1 MNLTKHVQRDAPG
14 LGGWDNAYGRALHR
28 RQRSVGERTRGR
40 SKDMSSTTPASEG
53 FVAFREFRV
62 RYRIVGE
69 LDQPAPGRFPLLV
82 LHGGP
87 GAPHDYLDP
96 LAALAQSG
104 RPVVFY
110 DQLGS
115 GNSDQPDDPT
125 LWNIDLYLDEVATVR
140 RELGLER
147 VHLLGQ
153 SWGGML
159 ALSYALTQPA
169 GLLSLVVANSTA
181 SMPLHAAEVTKL
193 REQLP
198 PEVQEVLNQH
208 EAAGTTD
215 DPAYEEASMA
225 FYARH
230 ICRLDPWPDYL
241 LEAFE
246 RINPQV
252 YQTMWGAGEL
262 HITGNLKD
270 WDITSRLGEI
280 GVPTLLLSGR
290 YDECTPAE
298 QEVLR
303 EGIPGS
309 EWVLFE
315 QSAHLP
321 HAEETERFLEVL
333 EDFLSRV
340 EREATPGA

>member
-1 MNLTKHVQRDAPG
+1 MSPG
-14 LGGWDNAYGRALHR
+14 YNG
-28 RQRSVGERTRGR
+28 GR
-40 SKDMSSTTPASEG
+40 SKDVSSTTSASEG
-53 FVAFREFRV
+53 FVPFREFRTW
-62 RYRIVGE
+62 YRIVGG

-87 GAPHDYLDP
+87 GASHNYLDP
-96 LAALAQSG
+96 LAALAQRG

-115 GNSDQPDDPT
+115 GNSDRPDDPT
-125 LWNIDLYLDEVATVR
+125 LWNIDLFLEEVATVR

-159 ALSYALTQPA
+159 ALSYALMQPV
-169 GLLSLVVANSTA
+169 GLLSLVLASATA
-181 SMPLHAAEVTKL
+181 SMPLHIAEVNKL

-198 PEVQEVLNQH
+198 PEVKEVLSHH
-208 EAAGTTD
+208 EEAGTTD
-215 DPAYEEASMA
+215 DPAYEEATMA

-230 ICRLDPWPDYL
+230 ICRLDPWPEYL
-241 LEAFE
+241 LEALE
-246 RINPQV
+246 QINYQV
-252 YQTMWGAGEL
+252 YQTMWGADEL

-270 WDITSRLGEI
+270 WDVSPRLGEI
-280 GVPTLLLSGR
+280 RVPTLLLSGR
-290 YDECTPAE
+290 YDEFTPAE

-303 EGIPGS
+303 DGIPGS

-315 QSAHLP
+315 ESSHLP
-321 HAEETERFLEVL
+321 HVEETERFLEVV
-333 EDFLSRV
+333 EGFLSRV
-340 EREATPGA
+340 ERQLTPGA

>member
-1 MNLTKHVQRDAPG
+1 MDRGADARVADAEPPFEQRLRAEGADQRDLHGGGHDSPDAEATREGSMNLTKHVQRDAPC

-40 SKDMSSTTPASEG
+40 SKNMSSTTPASEG
-53 FVAFREFRV
+53 FVPFREFRV

-125 LWNIDLYLDEVATVR
+125 LWNIDLYLDEVDTVR
-140 RELGLER
+140 RELGLDR

-159 ALSYALTQPA
+159 ALSYALMQPA
-169 GLLSLVVANSTA
+169 GFLSLVVADSTA
-181 SMPLHAAEVTKL
+181 SMPLHAA
-193 REQLP
+193 
-198 PEVQEVLNQH
+198 
-208 EAAGTTD
+208 
-215 DPAYEEASMA
+215 
-225 FYARH
+225 
-230 ICRLDPWPDYL
+230 
-241 LEAFE
+241 
-246 RINPQV
+246 
-252 YQTMWGAGEL
+252 
-262 HITGNLKD
+262 
-270 WDITSRLGEI
+270 
-280 GVPTLLLSGR
+280 
-290 YDECTPAE
+290 
-298 QEVLR
+298 
-303 EGIPGS
+303 
-309 EWVLFE
+309 
-315 QSAHLP
+315 
-321 HAEETERFLEVL
+321 
-333 EDFLSRV
+333 
-340 EREATPGA
+340 

>member
-1 MNLTKHVQRDAPG
+1 MLVTECYIENNVP
-14 LGGWDNAYGRALHR
+14 
-28 RQRSVGERTRGR
+28 VGECVRGR
-40 SKDMSSTTPASEG
+40 SKDVSSTTPANEG
-53 FVAFREFRV
+53 FVPFREFRV
-62 RYRIVGE
+62 WYRIVGE

-115 GNSDQPDDPT
+115 GNSDKPDDPT
-125 LWNIDLYLDEVATVR
+125 LWNIDLFVEEVAAVR

-147 VHLLGQ
+147 VHLLGH

-159 ALSYALTQPA
+159 ALSYALTQPS
-169 GLLSLVVANSTA
+169 GILSLVLA
-181 SMPLHAAEVTKL
+181 SALASAPLHIAQVKKL

-198 PEVQEVLNQH
+198 SEVQEALSHH
-208 EAAGTTD
+208 EEADTTE
-215 DPAYEEASMA
+215 DPAYEEATMA

-230 ICRLDPWPDYL
+230 LCKLDPWPEYL
-241 LEAFE
+241 REPLEQT
-246 RINPQV
+246 NPQV
-252 YQTMWGAGEL
+252 YQTMWGASEL
-262 HITGNLKD
+262 HCTGNLKD
-270 WDITSRLGEI
+270 WDVSPRLGEI
-280 GVPTLLLSGR
+280 CVPTLLLSGR
-290 YDECTPAE
+290 YDLCTQAE
-298 QEVLR
+298 QEVIR

-315 QSAHLP
+315 DSSHCS

-333 EDFLSRV
+333 EGFLSRV
-340 EREATPGA
+340 ERDVTPGA

>member
-53 FVAFREFRV
+53 FVPFREFRV

-140 RELGLER
+140 RELGLDR

-159 ALSYALTQPA
+159 ALSYALMQPA
-169 GLLSLVVANSTA
+169 GFLSLVVADSTA
-181 SMPLHAAEVTKL
+181 SMPLHAAEVNKL

-215 DPAYEEASMA
+215 DPAYEEAAMA

-252 YQTMWGAGEL
+252 FQTMWGAGEL

-290 YDECTPAE
+290 YDEFTPAE

>member
-1 MNLTKHVQRDAPG
+1 
-14 LGGWDNAYGRALHR
+14 
-28 RQRSVGERTRGR
+28 
-40 SKDMSSTTPASEG
+40 MSSATPASEG
-53 FVAFREFRV
+53 FVPLREFGV
-62 RYRIVGE
+62 WYRIVGE
-69 LDQPAPGRFPLLV
+69 LDQPAPGKFPLLV

-96 LAALAQSG
+96 LAVLAQSR

-147 VHLLGQ
+147 VHLLGH

-159 ALSYALTQPA
+159 ALSYALTQPV
-169 GLLSLVVANSTA
+169 GLLSLVVASSTA
-181 SMPLHAAEVTKL
+181 SIPLHAAEVDKL

-198 PEVQEVLNQH
+198 PEVQEVLSQH
-208 EAAGTTD
+208 EEAGTTD
-215 DPAYEEASMA
+215 DPAYEEATMA
-225 FYARH
+225 FFARH
-230 ICRLDPWPDYL
+230 LCRLDPWPDYL
-241 LEAFE
+241 LEALE

-252 YQTMWGAGEL
+252 YQTMWGADEL

-270 WDITSRLGEI
+270 WDITPRLGEI
-280 GVPTLLLSGR
+280 RLPTLLLSGR
-290 YDECTPAE
+290 YDLFMPAE

-303 EGIPGS
+303 DGIPGS

-315 QSAHLP
+315 DSSHCP
-321 HAEETERFLEVL
+321 HVEQPERFVEVL
-333 EDFLSRV
+333 EGFLSRV
-340 EREATPGA
+340 EREATLGA

>member
-1 MNLTKHVQRDAPG
+1 
-14 LGGWDNAYGRALHR
+14 
-28 RQRSVGERTRGR
+28 
-40 SKDMSSTTPASEG
+40 MSSATPASEG
-53 FVAFREFRV
+53 FVPFREFRV
-62 RYRIVGE
+62 WYRLVGE
-69 LDQPAPGRFPLLV
+69 LNQPAPGKFPLLV

-96 LAALAQSG
+96 LAALAHSG

-115 GNSDQPDDPT
+115 GNSDQPDDST

-140 RELGLER
+140 RELGLDR

-181 SMPLHAAEVTKL
+181 SMPLHAAEVDKL

-270 WDITSRLGEI
+270 WDITPRLGEI
-280 GVPTLLLSGR
+280 GVPTLLISGR
-290 YDECTPAE
+290 YDEFTPAE

-321 HAEETERFLEVL
+321 HAEEPERFLEVL
-333 EDFLSRV
+333 EGFLSRV
-340 EREATPGA
+340 ERQVTPGG

>member
-1 MNLTKHVQRDAPG
+1 M
-14 LGGWDNAYGRALHR
+14 
-28 RQRSVGERTRGR
+28 
-40 SKDMSSTTPASEG
+40 
-53 FVAFREFRV
+53 
-62 RYRIVGE
+62 
-69 LDQPAPGRFPLLV
+69 
-82 LHGGP
+82 
-87 GAPHDYLDP
+87 
-96 LAALAQSG
+96 
-104 RPVVFY
+104 
-110 DQLGS
+110 
-115 GNSDQPDDPT
+115 
-125 LWNIDLYLDEVATVR
+125 
-140 RELGLER
+140 
-147 VHLLGQ
+147 
-153 SWGGML
+153 

-181 SMPLHAAEVTKL
+181 SMPLHATEVNKL

-198 PEVQEVLNQH
+198 PEVKEVLNQH

-215 DPAYEEASMA
+215 DPAYEEAAMA

-252 YQTMWGAGEL
+252 YQTMWGADEL

-270 WDITSRLGEI
+270 WDITPRLGEI

-290 YDECTPAE
+290 YDEFTLDE

-315 QSAHLP
+315 ESAHLP

>member
-1 MNLTKHVQRDAPG
+1 
-14 LGGWDNAYGRALHR
+14 
-28 RQRSVGERTRGR
+28 
-40 SKDMSSTTPASEG
+40 MSSTTPASEG
-53 FVAFREFRV
+53 FVPFREFRV

-69 LDQPAPGRFPLLV
+69 LNQPAPGRFPLLV

-140 RELGLER
+140 RELGLDR

-181 SMPLHAAEVTKL
+181 SMPLHAAEVNKL

-270 WDITSRLGEI
+270 WDITPRLGEI
-280 GVPTLLLSGR
+280 GVPTLLISGR
-290 YDECTPAE
+290 YDEFTPAE

-340 EREATPGA
+340 EREATSGA

>member
-1 MNLTKHVQRDAPG
+1 
-14 LGGWDNAYGRALHR
+14 
-28 RQRSVGERTRGR
+28 
-40 SKDMSSTTPASEG
+40 MSSTTPASEG
-53 FVAFREFRV
+53 FVPFREFRV

-140 RELGLER
+140 RELGLDR

-159 ALSYALTQPA
+159 ALSYALMQPA
-169 GLLSLVVANSTA
+169 GFLSLVVADSTA
-181 SMPLHAAEVTKL
+181 SMPLHAAEVNKL

-215 DPAYEEASMA
+215 DPAYEEAAMA

-290 YDECTPAE
+290 YDEFTPAE